1 MRDHGVEDK
10 WEKQFDTEVHPGI
23 ELAAIDGVDC
33 PYCHSKQR
41 QPCRIVLDQRG
52 PGSMLP
58 EFAHISR
65 RMALTEKMGAN
76 AALLLGA
83 YDLRKRELDRDRAVE
98 DMLGVQRSAWVDLC
112 LKSRDGIQP
121 KKSLERPDN
130 CIHHEPDPAYTLA
143 NLIGPGTA
151 MIDDGLDRLLGF

>member
-10 WEKQFDTEVHPGI
+10 WEKQFDTEIHPGI

-58 EFAHISR
+58 DFAHISR
-65 RMALTEKMGAN
+65 RMAWVKDQTEKRQDPEG
-76 AALLLGA
+76 LLKT
-83 YDLRKRELDRDRAVE
+83 YWDVRKSGLDRDRAVE
-98 DMLGVQRSAWVDLC
+98 DMLGVQRRAWVDLC
-112 LKSRDGIQP
+112 LKSRDGVQP
-121 KKSLERPDN
+121 KKTEHPGN
-130 CIHHEPDPAYTLA
+130 KPDPAYTFA
-143 NLIGPGTA
+143 DLIGPGAA
-151 MIDDGLDRLLGF
+151 MIDDGLDELLGF